1 MRIVSDSTAD
11 LPISII
17 DEYNVEIV
25 PLRVHFGEEVFLD
38 WVEMKPEKFYD
49 KLTSTDI
56 LPRTSQPSP
65 ADFVKKYKEIG
76 EGETIISIHISSNL
90 SGTYQ
95 SAMMARD
102 MLPEM
107 DIHVFDT
114 KLASMAHG
122 AVVMEA
128 ARAAREDKS
137 REEVLHLVK
146 EMIDKVKVYF
156 MVNTF
161 EYLQKNGRIGRA
173 QAMLGSLLKVK
184 PILTLEDGIVTPK
197 EKARGRAKA
206 LDRLVKICLDEF
218 GSKNP
223 VKIAL
228 IHGNV
233 LEEALKLKEMVEG
246 VFKFEEAVI
255 SDLGAVI
262 GSHTGPGVVGIV
274 MYPHNDYLIS

>member
-11 LPISII
+11 LPLSII
-17 DEYNVEIV
+17 DEYNVEII
-25 PLRVHFGEEVFLD
+25 PLRVHFGEEVYLD
-38 WVEMKPEKFYD
+38 WVDMKPEKFYH

-128 ARAAREDKS
+128 ARAAREAKS

-146 EMIDKVKVYF
+146 EMIDKVRVYF

-206 LDRLVKICLDEF
+206 LDRLVKICQDEF

-228 IHGNV
+228 LHGNV
-233 LEEALKLKEMVEG
+233 LEEVLKLKEMVEG
-246 VFKFEEAVI
+246 VFNFEEAVI

-274 MYPHNDYLIS
+274 IYPHNDYLIS

>member
-146 EMIDKVKVYF
+146 EMIDKVRVYF

-197 EKARGRAKA
+197 EKARGRSKA

-233 LEEALKLKEMVEG
+233 LEEVLKLKEMVEG

>member
-17 DEYNVEIV
+17 KEYNVEIV

-38 WVEMKPEKFYD
+38 WIEMEPDKFYH
-49 KLTSTDI
+49 KLTGSDI

-95 SAMMARD
+95 SAMMAKN

-128 ARAAREDKS
+128 ARAARENKS

-146 EMIDKVKVYF
+146 EMIDKVRVYF
-156 MVNTF
+156 MVNTL

-184 PILTLEDGIVTPK
+184 PILTLEEGIVTPK
-197 EKARGRAKA
+197 EKARGRSKA
-206 LDRLVKICLDEF
+206 LDRLVKICKDEF
-218 GSKNP
+218 GSKQP

-233 LEEALKLKEMVEG
+233 LEEVLRLKEMIEG
-246 VFKFEEAVI
+246 VFNFEEAVI

-274 MYPHNDYLIS
+274 MYPHNDYLIG

>member
-1 MRIVSDSTAD
+1 LRIVSDSTAD

-146 EMIDKVKVYF
+146 EMIDKVRVYF

-197 EKARGRAKA
+197 EKARGRSKA

-233 LEEALKLKEMVEG
+233 LEEVLKLKEMVEG

>member
-197 EKARGRAKA
+197 EKARGRSKA